1 MRYLCGVIALL
12 LACCTLGWADDEER
26 GVTDMAENLNPV
38 ILPSSLPGAR
48 LAPSA
53 PARQVELPPTQTPPA
68 EWEGYKHPFFV
79 AGYVAPAPPNLHK
92 AFRWTRIATE
102 DRRGQ
107 VGVLVLR
114 SADAKA
120 LRVRFSGGRWDP
132 AVELRVFAPVEQVA
146 FVSQPTWDEDGN
158 WWTTIIFG
166 DAIGLEVFVPE
177 DVAAVQLPEISAIA
191 YHFAGPDAMPQGD
204 FEPAS
209 GCPLL
214 DVACYPDWRDGLAR
228 TVCMLATIDG
238 DGNVVGYCSGNSL
251 NRGPTTD
258 FAPILMTARHCV
270 GTQAAANATVFVWSY
285 QNATCSGAPPNPNT
299 LPRNTGALLL
309 KTHQGSDWTILGAHE
324 PLATNIYAGWNSNYW
339 ANSSGTATAIS
350 HPMNPAPPGGPFKRI
365 AFATKIDD
373 TTCTSIDGSVNNA
386 STYLVRWTNSTVR
399 RGSSGSGIFDDS
411 GAARIRGTA
420 SCGSGCILSDPK
432 CCPPNPNSLSY
443 YGRLDVAYPIVRWY
457 IWEMANPTYVNR
469 AVAGDPGNDGS
480 SERGTSANP
489 FNTVYEGTFCVPS
502 NGTVRIRPGNYNER
516 FRVWRPMRLER
527 EGSSGVVRIG
537 AP

>member
-1 MRYLCGVIALL
+1 MRYLCGLITLL
-12 LACCTLGWADDEER
+12 LACCALGWADDEER
-26 GVTDMAENLNPV
+26 GVTDMAENPNPV
-38 ILPSSLPGAR
+38 IFPSSLPGAR
-48 LAPSA
+48 LAPNA
-53 PARQVELPPTQTPPA
+53 PARLVELPPTQTPPA
-68 EWEGYKHPFFV
+68 DWEGYKHPFFV

-114 SADAKA
+114 SAEAKA

-166 DAIGLEVFVPE
+166 DAIGLEVFVP
-177 DVAAVQLPEISAIA
+177 DNVASVQLPEITAIA
-191 YHFAGPDAMPQGD
+191 YHFAGPEAVPQGD

-214 DVACYPDWRDGLAR
+214 DVACFPDWRDGLAR

-238 DGNVVGYCSGNSL
+238 GGNVAGFCSGNSL
-251 NRGPTTD
+251 TRGPSAD
-258 FAPILMTARHCV
+258 FAPIIMTARHCV
-270 GTQAAANATVFVWSY
+270 GTQAKANATVFVWFY
-285 QNATCSGAPPNPNT
+285 QNAACNGTPPNPNT
-299 LPRNTGALLL
+299 LPRNTGSLLL
-309 KTHQGSDWTILGAHE
+309 KTHLGSDWTILGAYE
-324 PLATNIYAGWNSNYW
+324 PLVTNTYSGWSANYW
-339 ANSSGTATAIS
+339 ANNATGTAIS
-350 HPMNPAPPGGPFKRI
+350 HPMDPAPPGGPFKRI
-365 AFATKIDD
+365 AFATKIGD
-373 TTCTSIDGSVNNA
+373 TTCTSTDGSVNNA
-386 STYLVRWTNSTVR
+386 STYLVQWTNSTIR

-411 GAARIRGTA
+411 GRIRGTA
-420 SCGSGCILSDPK
+420 SCASRCVGSDPK
-432 CCPPNPNSLSY
+432 CCPPNPNALGY

-457 IWEMANPTYVNR
+457 IWEMANPTYVDR
-469 AVAGDPGNDGS
+469 AVAGDPNNEGDT
-480 SERGTSANP
+480 ERGTATNP
-489 FNTVYEGTFCVPS
+489 FNTVYEGTFCVPR

-527 EGSSGVVRIG
+527 EGTSGVVRIG

>member
-12 LACCTLGWADDEER
+12 LACCALGWADDEER
-26 GVTDMAENLNPV
+26 GVTDMAENPNPV
-38 ILPSSLPGAR
+38 IFPSSLPGAR
-48 LAPSA
+48 LAPNA
-53 PARQVELPPTQTPPA
+53 PARLVELPPTQTPPA
-68 EWEGYKHPFFV
+68 DWEGYKHPFFV

-228 TVCMLATIDG
+228 TVCMLATIG
-238 DGNVVGYCSGNSL
+238 GGGNVVGYCSGNSL
-251 NRGPTTD
+251 NRAPTAD
-258 FAPILMTARHCV
+258 FAPIIMTARHCV
-270 GTQAAANATVFVWSY
+270 GTQAGANATVFVWFY
-285 QNATCSGAPPNPNT
+285 QNATCNGTPPNPNT
-299 LPRNTGALLL
+299 LPRNTGSLLL
-309 KTHQGSDWTILGAHE
+309 KTHQGSDWTILGAYE
-324 PLATNIYAGWNSNYW
+324 PLVTNIYSGWDGNYW
-339 ANSSGTATAIS
+339 ANGATGTAIS
-350 HPMNPAPPGGPFKRI
+350 HPNGSFKRI

-373 TTCTSIDGSVNNA
+373 ATCIGAGYFMRSVISTT
-386 STYLVRWTNSTVR
+386 R

-411 GAARIRGTA
+411 GAARIRGTLSSGA
-420 SCGSGCILSDPK
+420 SCEETDATTK
-432 CCPPNPNSLSY
+432 CCPPDNPGWSC

-457 IWEMANPTYVNR
+457 IFEMANPTFVNR

-502 NGTVRIRPGNYNER
+502 NGTVRIVPGNYNER

-527 EGSSGVVRIG
+527 EGTSGVVRIG